1 MVNIA
6 IVNDRIHLTVEGW
19 DKLWAMR
26 SELEFPLAHV
36 TSVYRD
42 ADAARGWWKGFRL
55 PGTQIPGVITAGT
68 FYQTS
73 GVVFYDV
80 HDPDNTVVLELDHEH
95 YDKLVIE
102 VADPDAAVAQVQT
115 ALSRAGTMP

>member
-1 MVNIA
+1 MVNIT

-19 DKLWAMR
+19 DKLWSLR
-26 SELEFPLAHV
+26 SELEFPLAHI

-42 ADAARGWWKGFRL
+42 ADAARGWWKGIRM
-55 PGTQIPGVITAGT
+55 PGTNIPGVITAGT
-68 FYQTS
+68 FYHNG

-80 HDPDNTVVLELDHEH
+80 HDPDKTVVLELDHEH

-102 VADPDAAVAQVQT
+102 VANPDSAVAQVNA
-115 ALSRAGTMP
+115 ALPHGGSAS